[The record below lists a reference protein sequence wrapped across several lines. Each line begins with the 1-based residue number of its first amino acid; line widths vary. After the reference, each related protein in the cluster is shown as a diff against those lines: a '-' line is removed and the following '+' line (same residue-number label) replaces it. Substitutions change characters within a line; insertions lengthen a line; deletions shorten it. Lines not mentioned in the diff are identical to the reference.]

1 MRGDAP
7 EIWLKQLGSKKS
19 RNFII
24 RSVCYSLRL
33 WHVLIF
39 FVYLYKLPIGMLS
52 TSVTF
57 DANHCSR
64 KSKQLLSV

>member
-33 WHVLIF
+33 
-39 FVYLYKLPIGMLS
+39 
-52 TSVTF
+52 
-57 DANHCSR
+57 
-64 KSKQLLSV
+64 